1 METKR
6 RSINQIIEEQVRR
19 WQLVHSERVGKPEL
33 PVITV
38 SREPGSG
45 GNLVAARIAEKCGL
59 DLFHQEVVHE
69 MAISAQAEPR
79 ILESLDEKRLS
90 TLEDWISSLIHRRH
104 IWPDE
109 YLKHLMKVVGT
120 IGKHGKAV
128 IVGRGANFILPPE
141 KRFRVRVI
149 APQKDR
155 ISNVAREFN
164 VPMKDAKRRVIK
176 TESQRIAF
184 IRKYFNADISDPL
197 NYDLII
203 NTKTCSLDAV
213 GGAVCG
219 MLKHWLHP

>member
-1 METKR
+1 MKTKH
-6 RSINQIIEEQVRR
+6 RSIHQIIEEQVRK
-19 WQLVHSERVGKPEL
+19 WQIMHNEKMEQPEL

-45 GNLVAARIAEKCGL
+45 GRLVAAGIAEKLEL
-59 DLFHQEVVHE
+59 DLFHQEVIHE
-69 MAISAQAEPR
+69 MARSAQAETR
-79 ILESLDEKRLS
+79 ILETLDEKRLS
-90 TLEDWISSLIHRRH
+90 VLEDWISSLIHKRH

-109 YLKHLMKVVGT
+109 YLRHLMKVIGT

-149 APQKDR
+149 APGEDR

-164 VPMKDAKRRVIK
+164 VDMEEARRHVIK
-176 TESQRIAF
+176 TESQRRAF

-203 NTKTCSLDAV
+203 NTKTSSLDAAV
-213 GGAVCG
+213 SAVCG
-219 MLKHWLHP
+219 IIEH